1 MRKNKNKNK
10 IKNKSKYKN
19 KYMNDGEEDKEKWR
33 QEEEKDIEVIIILP
47 SILLRYGTKNIE
59 GKEHIVHIKKFV

>member
-1 MRKNKNKNK
+1 MTAEIADAAR
-10 IKNKSKYKN
+10 
-19 KYMNDGEEDKEKWR
+19 R